1 MPFIYIDRRK
11 AGRGK
16 SAPNR
21 QKLMKRIRTFIKQS
35 KPTTIG
41 KGSVASSNNSYTNPV
56 AVAGNALEEPRF
68 AYSKGGKNTMVVNGN
83 PKYQRG
89 DEIDMDGEGRGRG
102 GAGQGDGGEDDFIVN
117 VASDEFLELFFE
129 DCELPNLTN
138 EKITERL
145 DNKKSHAGF
154 STQGNPSQLSV
165 IRSYKQ
171 MMGRRRALSSPYRK
185 EKEELEA
192 LQAVLKAEYDA
203 IVATLTPEQLK
214 DEDNP
219 DPRLFELDMKLDG
232 IAQALYGL
240 NRKIQALE
248 GFDKVDLRY
257 RKKEHKPLHTVQA
270 VLIMVMDISGSMDQE
285 KKTIARR
292 WFALLYAFIKRRYT
306 SCDLIF
312 IAHTD
317 DVFEM
322 SENDFFST
330 RMNGGTMVSPALE
343 EINKIIVSRYDPT
356 ETNIYISHASDGDN
370 WDSDTPATIEA
381 MKKVMPKIQHF
392 SYVEVGVP
400 WMAAYSGKSSTGRSD
415 SDSVL
420 WNAYAEVAESEARHR
435 LSMSVIEQPEECYN
449 AFKGIFRKK

>member
-21 QKLMKRIRTFIKQS
+21 QKLMKRIRNFIKMS

-41 KGSVASSNNSYTNPV
+41 KGSVASNSNAHSNPV
-56 AVAGNALEEPRF
+56 QVAGDALEEPRF
-68 AYSKGGKNTMVVNGN
+68 AYAKGGTNTMVVNGN

-89 DEIDMDGEGRGRG
+89 DEIDMEGEGPGKG
-102 GAGQGDGGEDDFIVN
+102 GSGPGDGGEDDFIVN
-117 VASDEFLELFFE
+117 VASDEFLDLFFE

-154 STQGNPSQLSV
+154 STQGNPAQLSV

-171 MMGRRRALSSPYRK
+171 MMGRRRALSSPYRTEREQIEARLK
-185 EKEELEA
+185 EIYDSLAEDPELDFQEELDTLEA
-192 LQAVLKAEYDA
+192 RLIA
-203 IVATLTPEQLK
+203 I
-214 DEDNP
+214 
-219 DPRLFELDMKLDG
+219 
-232 IAQALYGL
+232 
-240 NRKIQALE
+240 NRKITGLE

-270 VLIMVMDISGSMDQE
+270 VLVMVMDISGSMDQE

-292 WFALLYAFIKRRYT
+292 WFALLYAFIKRRYS
-306 SCDLIF
+306 SCELIF

-343 EINKIIVSRYDPT
+343 EINRIIISRYDPT

-392 SYVEVGVP
+392 SYVEVGIP
-400 WMAAYSGKSSTGRSD
+400 WMAAYNGSSGTGRTE

-420 WNAYAEVAESEARHR
+420 WSAYAEVAETEARNR
-435 LSMSVIEQPEECYN
+435 LSMSVIEKPEECYK
-449 AFKGIFRKK
+449 AFKDIFRK

>member
-11 AGRGK
+11 AGKGK

-21 QKLMKRIRTFIKQS
+21 QKLMKRIRNFIKQS
-35 KPTTIG
+35 KPTNIG
-41 KGSVASSNNSYTNPV
+41 KGSVASSNNSYSNPV
-56 AVAGNALEEPRF
+56 AVAGDALEEPRF
-68 AYSKGGKNTMVVNGN
+68 AYAKGGNNTMVVNGN

-89 DEIDMDGEGRGRG
+89 DEIDMDGEGQGRSRNG
-102 GAGQGDGGEDDFIVN
+102 GRGDGGEDDFIVG
-117 VASDEFLELFFE
+117 VGADEFLDLFFE

-138 EKITERL
+138 EKVTERL

-154 STQGNPSQLSV
+154 STQGNPSQLSI

-171 MMGRRRALSSPYRK
+171 MVGRRRALTAPHREEK
-185 EKEELEA
+185 EKIEARMKEIYESMAEDGELDFTEELNALEA
-192 LQAVLKAEYDA
+192 
-203 IVATLTPEQLK
+203 
-214 DEDNP
+214 
-219 DPRLFELDMKLDG
+219 RL
-232 IAQALYGL
+232 IQI
-240 NRKIQALE
+240 NRKIAGLE

-270 VLIMVMDISGSMDQE
+270 ALIMVMDISGSMDQE

-292 WFALLYAFIKRRYT
+292 WFALLYAFIKRRYST
-306 SCDLIF
+306 CDLIF

-343 EINKIIVSRYDPT
+343 EINRIIISRYDPT

-370 WDSDTPATIEA
+370 WDSDTPATVEA
-381 MKKVMPKIQHF
+381 MKKLMPKVQHF

-400 WMAAYSGKSSTGRSD
+400 WNMYGTKSSGPRED

-420 WNAYAEVAESEARHR
+420 WAAYSEVAETEARNR
-435 LSMSVIEQPEECYN
+435 LAMSIIEQPDECYN
-449 AFKGIFRKK
+449 AFKRIFRK

>member
-21 QKLMKRIRTFIKQS
+21 QKLMKRIRNFIKQS

-41 KGSVASSNNSYTNPV
+41 TASVANNGNSYSNPV

-68 AYSKGGKNTMVVNGN
+68 AYSKGGTNTMVVNGN

-89 DEIDMDGEGRGRG
+89 DEIDMDGEGQGKG
-102 GAGQGDGGEDDFIVN
+102 GAGRGDGGEDDFIVN

-138 EKITERL
+138 EKVTERL

-171 MMGRRRALSSPYRK
+171 MVGRRRALTAPHREEK
-185 EKEELEA
+185 EKIEARMKEIYESMAEDGELDFEEELDALEA
-192 LQAVLKAEYDA
+192 
-203 IVATLTPEQLK
+203 
-214 DEDNP
+214 
-219 DPRLFELDMKLDG
+219 RL
-232 IAQALYGL
+232 IQL
-240 NRKIQALE
+240 NRKIQGLE

-270 VLIMVMDISGSMDQE
+270 VLVMVMDISGSMDQE

-292 WFALLYAFIKRRYT
+292 WFALLYAFIKRRYS
-306 SCDLIF
+306 SCELIF

-343 EINKIIVSRYDPT
+343 EINRIIISRYDPT

-381 MKKVMPKIQHF
+381 MRKLMPKVQHF
-392 SYVEVGVP
+392 SYVEVGIP
-400 WMAAYSGKSSTGRSD
+400 WSMYGTKSSGARTD

-420 WNAYAEVAESEARHR
+420 WQAYAEVAESERRDR
-435 LSMSVIEQPEECYN
+435 LSMSIIEDKEHCYG
-449 AFKGIFRKK
+449 AFKDIFRK